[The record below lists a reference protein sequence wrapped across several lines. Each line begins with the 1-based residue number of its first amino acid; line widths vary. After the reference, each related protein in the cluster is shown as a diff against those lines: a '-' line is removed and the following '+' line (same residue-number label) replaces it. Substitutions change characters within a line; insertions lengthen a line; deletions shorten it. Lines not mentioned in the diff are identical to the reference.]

1 LAATAGPDR
10 FAALIGAYCIAGH
23 HAGLSNWRGERA
35 LSERLT
41 KNLPALDSIWQQELA
56 PEASDLF
63 PAGFRWGADK
73 TRAPFQLAMLGRMVF
88 SCLVDADYS
97 DTETFYA
104 EAEGRS
110 VDRSWPALAKIIDR
124 LIARFDAHMKE
135 LEVAAGESPL
145 GRLRADIRDH
155 PRSK

>member
-1 LAATAGPDR
+1 
-10 FAALIGAYCIAGH
+10 
-23 HAGLSNWRGERA
+23 
-35 LSERLT
+35 
-41 KNLPALDSIWQQELA
+41 
-56 PEASDLF
+56 
-63 PAGFRWGADK
+63 
-73 TRAPFQLAMLGRMVF
+73 MVF
-88 SCLVDADYS
+88 SCLVDADDS

-155 PRSK
+155 ARSK